1 MILLAAYA
9 MFIWYLAIRYRRHWI
24 GYLCVTG
31 GVLLLILI
39 SRPAV
44 GENVLAAL
52 LPSGLRSGY
61 RQMMALLIPES
72 ALIAL
77 VGYFIVSIPHRHGPT
92 QCRRCGYDLKG
103 LSPRGLSCPECGAE
117 WKGKGSGLEEPPIV
131 LTPIYKGPPRKRT
144 GL

>member
-1 MILLAAYA
+1 

-24 GYLCVTG
+24 GYACVTG
-31 GVLLLILI
+31 GALLLILI

-44 GENVLAAL
+44 GENALAAL
-52 LPSGLRSGY
+52 LPSGFRSGY

-72 ALIAL
+72 VLIAL

-92 QCRRCGYDLKG
+92 QCRRCGYDLQG

-117 WKGKGSGLEEPPIV
+117 WRGKGSGLEEPPIV
-131 LTPIYKGPPRKRT
+131 LTPIVKGPPRKRA

>member
-24 GYLCVTG
+24 GYACVTG
-31 GVLLLILI
+31 GALLLILI

-44 GENVLAAL
+44 GENALAAL
-52 LPSGLRSGY
+52 LPSGFRSGY

-72 ALIAL
+72 VLIAL

-92 QCRRCGYDLKG
+92 QCRRCGYDLQG

-117 WKGKGSGLEEPPIV
+117 WRGKGSGLEEPPIV
-131 LTPIYKGPPRKRT
+131 LTPIVKGPPRKRA